1 MEDDSL
7 NSLLISVLAI
17 PFVIAIQLWVKERK
31 NRRRNKDGEEEFKT
45 TREAVIS
52 FLVEGIA
59 VVGGLA
65 ILIAATSGIA
75 KYIINVYS

>member
-17 PFVIAIQLWVKERK
+17 PFVIGIQVWIKERRD
-31 NRRRNKDGEEEFKT
+31 RRRNSDGDQEFKT
-45 TREAVIS
+45 TREALVS
-52 FLVEGIA
+52 FFIEGLA

-65 ILIAATSGIA
+65 VLIAATSGIA
-75 KYIINVYS
+75 KYIINVYG